1 MITLTDI
8 LQQKQEIAKVITSL
22 QREVVF
28 FEGKHQCLVEMEQ
41 FLVAKTDAA
50 RNGQLVTP
58 AKVIPQVAP
67 KNAPPIQFDKPEQTN
82 DIPTDK

>member
-8 LQQKQEIAKVITSL
+8 LQQKQEIAKVITTL

-28 FEGKHQCLVEMEQ
+28 FEGKHQCLVELEK

-50 RNGQLVTP
+50 KNGQILTP
-58 AKVIPQVAP
+58 TKVIPQ
-67 KNAPPIQFDKPEQTN
+67 NAPPIQFEVKPEQTN